1 MSDDRQLSGQAH
13 RAVCLRASRQGVLWL
28 FATGRD
34 APRPPGC
41 GDESGR
47 SGRIARQSSG
57 TAQGRPYRA
66 VFDSHQRSMANLLCM
81 AGRITRP
88 DRSSDCRLS
97 LGIANMPRTPIHP
110 GEHLAEEL
118 RELGIT
124 AAELSRQ
131 IDVPVNR
138 VTGIINGQRG
148 ITADTALRLGHWFG
162 TSPQFWMNL
171 QQQYEL
177 RLAEQE
183 VGAQV
188 ASLPRRASAQPTR
201 KIGKTA

>member
-1 MSDDRQLSGQAH
+1 MSQ
-13 RAVCLRASRQGVLWL
+13 
-28 FATGRD
+28 
-34 APRPPGC
+34 
-41 GDESGR
+41 
-47 SGRIARQSSG
+47 
-57 TAQGRPYRA
+57 
-66 VFDSHQRSMANLLCM
+66 
-81 AGRITRP
+81 
-88 DRSSDCRLS
+88 
-97 LGIANMPRTPIHP
+97 TPIHP
-110 GEHLAEEL
+110 GGHLAEEL

-138 VTGIINGQRG
+138 ITGIINGQRG

-177 RLAEQE
+177 RLAEKE

-188 ASLPRRASAQPTR
+188 ASLPRRPSVQSTR
-201 KIGKTA
+201 KLGKTA